1 MSVSAIEP
9 PDDLAGV
16 ASPGSGF
23 GHVLGIPV
31 TVDVLLG
38 STTMLVADLMKLGR
52 GAILPLDG
60 KVGDHVTIAVNG
72 RAVARGEIVV
82 LEDED
87 FRLGVSLTEVM
98 GSASSSSGA

>member
-1 MSVSAIEP
+1 
-9 PDDLAGV
+9 
-16 ASPGSGF
+16 
-23 GHVLGIPV
+23 VLGIPV
-31 TVDVLLG
+31 TVDVVLG